1 MRKQNELLGS
11 RATVREHYALLP
23 LEGIP
28 YSRLPEWP
36 EAEIRVLAAP
46 ALGANFAQYLI
57 DLNPGNT
64 GSHDADGAV
73 EHFIF
78 VLQGEA
84 ELAIGRERSTA
95 GFRSDSDEA
104 GAAGSAEQ
112 SRRHK
117 LTTGGYALV
126 PPSRSYD
133 LRATAATSL
142 LLLRK
147 WYEPAAGI
155 DEFEPLVGNEQDVPG
170 EVYMGDEGA
179 HLQTLIPD
187 EFAYDMAMNIFTFEV
202 GHSLPVTETHVME
215 HGLYVLQGKGLYY
228 LDDEWMEVE
237 KSDFIWMGPFCPQSY
252 YATGPEATRYIYYK
266 NVNRE
271 IPL

>member
-11 RATVREHYALLP
+11 RARVRDRYALLP

-36 EAEIRVLAAP
+36 EAEVRVLAAP

-57 DLNPGNT
+57 DLAPGKT

-78 VLQGEA
+78 ILTGEA
-84 ELAIGRERSTA
+84 ELSIGRERSA
-95 GFRSDSDEA
+95 A
-104 GAAGSAEQ
+104 GAGE
-112 SRRHK
+112 RRR

-133 LRATAATSL
+133 LEATGETSL

-147 WYEPAAGI
+147 WYEPASAV
-155 DEFEPLVGNEQDVPG
+155 DEFEPLIGNEKEVQG

-179 HLQTLIPD
+179 LLQTLIPD
-187 EFAYDMAMNIFTFEV
+187 EFGYDMALNIFTFQV

-228 LDDEWMEVE
+228 LDDDWMEVE

-252 YATGPEATRYIYYK
+252 YATGPEPTRYIYYK